1 MSASLGYLPDT
12 ICGMRRAVV
21 TVLSIALMCGCAG
34 PRAVAPERLQP
45 EYDQKTGK
53 LRLLKYDSKGDGKID
68 TWSYMDG
75 PRIVRIEIDKNG
87 DGKIDRW
94 EYYRDDRTLEKVGF
108 SRANDGKED
117 AWSFAGPDG
126 AVVRID
132 VSTRR
137 NGRVDRIEHY
147 EHDALVQAEE
157 DTDGDGAIDKW
168 ETYEQSR
175 LASVS
180 YDTTRHRGAPDR
192 RMVYAADGSAH
203 IEVIG
208 PAQDDAASKNR
219 TGARR

>member
-1 MSASLGYLPDT
+1 MLNDLGYLPKN
-12 ICGMRRAVV
+12 IRSRRTLACL
-21 TVLSIALMCGCAG
+21 VLAIALTSNCAG
-34 PRAVAPERLQP
+34 PRAIAPERLQP

-53 LRLLKYDSKGDGKID
+53 LRLLKYDSKGNGKID

-75 PRIVRIEIDKNG
+75 PRIVRIEIDKDG

-94 EYYRDDRTLEKVGF
+94 EYYRADRTLEKVGF

-126 AVVRID
+126 AVARID
-132 VSTRR
+132 VSTHR
-137 NGRVDRIEHY
+137 NGRVDRIEYY
-147 EHDALVQAEE
+147 EHDALVRAEE
-157 DTDGDGAIDKW
+157 DTDGDGTIDKW
-168 ETYEQSR
+168 ETYEESR

-192 RMVYAADGSAH
+192 RMIYAADGSAH
-203 IEVIG
+203 VEVIG
-208 PAQDDAASKNR
+208 SGHDDSASKNR